1 MCLSAGKSESESD
14 VRVSFA
20 GDDGEAGAK
29 QARPLQESQ
38 LLARC
43 AGITFERGGC
53 RCIRYSLPKRD
64 SSQARSASSARSMP
78 LRGSAA
84 PLLEPQNERRVERT
98 VEAVL

>member
-1 MCLSAGKSESESD
+1 MCLLQATTEKREQNKRVLSKNRSSWLG
-14 VRVSFA
+14 VR
-20 GDDGEAGAK
+20 E
-29 QARPLQESQ
+29 Q
-38 LLARC
+38 LFLK
-43 AGITFERGGC
+43 GWVPVYK
-53 RCIRYSLPKRD
+53 YSLPKNN